1 MTGEETMLAEPMT
14 LERTDIHPSLAE
26 ALDLAAQ
33 GNLVPIYR
41 ELPADLDTP
50 VSVYLKLA
58 GSGAS
63 FLLESVEGGEQVGRY
78 SFIGIEPNAVLSF
91 NGRSYTRRSNG
102 RAATADLAYGQDP
115 LHVLQAELA
124 RFLPVALPGLPRFVG
139 GLVGYLGY
147 DVVRFF
153 EPKLDVLA
161 TDEEPQ
167 HKSPDFRP
175 GRAESLPEAL
185 YMLTDTLVAFDHA
198 RGRLLIIANAHLD
211 GDPAAAYAEAVDRI
225 DRIAGRLST
234 PLPSRIAPAGHASSA
249 PILTSNFTQ
258 TGFESVVRA
267 AKEHIAAGDIFQVVL
282 SQRLSRYTSAQPFDI
297 YRALRRLNPSPYMF
311 FFDFGEIG
319 GKPYHVIGASPEM
332 LVRLEGRTAT
342 VRPIAGTRR
351 RGSHPAEDAALE
363 KELLADPK
371 ERAEH
376 VMLVDLGRNDLGRV
390 CEYGTVHAPDLFVVE
405 RYSHVM
411 HIVSQVEGR
420 LRDGVGA
427 FDLLRA
433 TFPAGT
439 VSGAPKVRAME
450 IIRDLESLDRG
461 LYAGA
466 VGYFSYDGAMD
477 TCIAIRTMLML
488 GDAVSIQAG
497 AGIVADSDPASEYQ
511 ETLNKAKAL
520 AEAIEMAEK

>member
-1 MTGEETMLAEPMT
+1 MLVELVT
-14 LERTDIHPSLAE
+14 HERIDIQPSLAE
-26 ALDLAAQ
+26 VLDLSAQ
-33 GNLVPIYR
+33 GNLIPIYR

-58 GSGAS
+58 GHGAS

-91 NGRSYTRRSNG
+91 KQRSYTRRSHG
-102 RAATADLAYGQDP
+102 HATTADLAKGQDP

-124 RFLPVALPGLPRFVG
+124 RFSPVTLPGLPRFVG

-147 DVVRFF
+147 DVIRFF
-153 EPKLDVLA
+153 EPKLDV
-161 TDEEPQ
+161 PG
-167 HKSPDFRP
+167 SPDFRP
-175 GRAESLPEAL
+175 AGAKNLPEAL
-185 YMLTDTLVAFDHA
+185 YLLTDTLVAFDHA
-198 RGRLLIIANAHLD
+198 RGRLLIIANAHLN
-211 GDPAAAYAEAVDRI
+211 GDPEAAYYDAIERI
-225 DRIAGRLST
+225 DRIAEELAE
-234 PLPSRIAPAGHASSA
+234 PLPSLVTRHSSS
-249 PILTSNFTQ
+249 PTTLSSNFTQ
-258 TGFESVVRA
+258 SGFEEIVRA

-282 SQRLSRYTSAQPFDI
+282 SQRLSRRTSAPPFDI

-311 FFDFGEIG
+311 FFDFGTIDDQ
-319 GKPYHVIGASPEM
+319 PYHVIGASPEM

-351 RGSHPAEDAALE
+351 RGSTPTEDAALE
-363 KELLADPK
+363 QELLADPK

-390 CEYGTVHAPDLFVVE
+390 CEYGSVHAPDLFVVE

-411 HIVSQVEGR
+411 HIVSQVEGQ
-420 LRDGVGA
+420 LRNGINA

-450 IIRDLESLDRG
+450 IIRDLERLDRG

-477 TCIAIRTMLML
+477 TCIAIRTMQMI
-488 GDAVSIQAG
+488 GDVVSIQAG

-511 ETLNKAKAL
+511 ETLSKAKAL
-520 AEAIEMAEK
+520 AVAIEMAEK

>member
-1 MTGEETMLAEPMT
+1 MLAE
-14 LERTDIHPSLAE
+14 LVHERSDIHPSLNE
-26 ALDLAAQ
+26 VLELSAL
-33 GNLVPIYR
+33 GNLIPITR

-58 GSGAS
+58 GQGAS

-78 SFIGIEPNAVLSF
+78 SFIGIEPHAVLSF
-91 NGRSYTRRSNG
+91 TGRSYTRRSNSHATTAKL
-102 RAATADLAYGQDP
+102 AAGQDP
-115 LHVLQAELA
+115 LHVLQQELA
-124 RFLPVALPGLPRFVG
+124 RFSPVPLPGLPRFVG

-147 DVVRFF
+147 DVIRFF
-153 EPKLDVLA
+153 EPKLDQPCEGSA
-161 TDEEPQ
+161 PSQ
-167 HKSPDFRP
+167 
-175 GRAESLPEAL
+175 GLPEAL

-198 RGRLLIIANAHLD
+198 RGRLLIIVNAHLN
-211 GDPAAAYAEAVDRI
+211 GDPEAAYEDAVERI
-225 DRIAGRLST
+225 DRIAERLSA
-234 PLPSRIAPAGHASSA
+234 PLSLRTTHHAAPPTTLS
-249 PILTSNFTQ
+249 SNFTQ
-258 TGFESVVRA
+258 DGFEEVVRT

-282 SQRLSRYTSAQPFDI
+282 SQRLSRRTSAQPFDI

-311 FFDFGEIG
+311 FFDFGEVDG
-319 GKPYHVIGASPEM
+319 QPYHVIGASPEM

-351 RGSHPAEDAALE
+351 RGSHPAEDVALE
-363 KELLADPK
+363 QELLADPK

-411 HIVSQVEGR
+411 HIVSQVEGQ
-420 LRDGVGA
+420 LRDGIDA

-450 IIRDLESLDRG
+450 IIRDLERLDRG

-477 TCIAIRTMLML
+477 TCIAIRTMQMI
-488 GDAVSIQAG
+488 GDVVSIQAG

-520 AEAIEMAEK
+520 AVAIELAEK

>member
-1 MTGEETMLAEPMT
+1 MLAELLT
-14 LERTDIHPSLAE
+14 LERTDIHPSLNE
-26 ALDLAAQ
+26 VLELSTQ

-58 GSGAS
+58 GHGAS

-78 SFIGIEPNAVLSF
+78 SFVGIEPNAMLSF
-91 NGRSYTRRSNG
+91 NGRSYTRQSNG
-102 RAATADLAYGQDP
+102 RVTRTDLPAGKDP
-115 LHVLQAELA
+115 LHVLQGELA
-124 RFLPVALPGLPRFVG
+124 RFTPVALPGLPRFVG

-147 DVVRFF
+147 DVIRFF

-161 TDEEPQ
+161 MDDNPQ
-167 HKSPDFRP
+167 HRSPDFRP
-175 GRAESLPEAL
+175 AGAEGLPEAL

-198 RGRLLIIANAHLD
+198 RGRLLIIVNAHLN
-211 GDPAAAYAEAVDRI
+211 GDPGAAYDDAIERI
-225 DRIAGRLST
+225 ERIADRLAE
-234 PLPSRIAPAGHASSA
+234 PLPSRITPHASS
-249 PILTSNFTQ
+249 LSTLSSNFTQ
-258 TGFESVVRA
+258 DGFEEIVRS

-282 SQRLSRYTSAQPFDI
+282 SQRLSRRTSAQPFDI
-297 YRALRRLNPSPYMF
+297 YRTLRRLNPSPYMF
-311 FFDFGEIG
+311 FFDFGEVD

-351 RGSHPAEDAALE
+351 RGATPTEDAALE
-363 KELLADPK
+363 RELLADPK

-376 VMLVDLGRNDLGRV
+376 VMLVDLGRNDLGRA
-390 CEYGTVHAPDLFVVE
+390 CEYGTVHVPDLFVVE

-411 HIVSQVEGR
+411 HIVSQVEGQ
-420 LRDGVGA
+420 LRDGIDA

-450 IIRDLESLDRG
+450 IIRDLEKLDRG

-477 TCIAIRTMLML
+477 TCITIRTMQML
-488 GDAVSIQAG
+488 GDVVSIQAG

-511 ETLNKAKAL
+511 ETLNKARAL
-520 AEAIEMAEK
+520 ALAIELAEK

>member
-1 MTGEETMLAEPMT
+1 MLAESMT
-14 LERTDIHPSLAE
+14 LERTDIHPSIDEVLS
-26 ALDLAAQ
+26 LAAQ
-33 GNLVPIYR
+33 GNLAPIYR

-58 GSGAS
+58 GQGAS

-91 NGRSYTRRSNG
+91 DGRSYTRRSNG
-102 RAATADLAYGQDP
+102 HATTADLPAGQDP

-124 RFLPVALPGLPRFVG
+124 RFTPVALPGLPRFVG

-147 DVVRFF
+147 DVIRFF
-153 EPKLDVLA
+153 EPKLDQPG
-161 TDEEPQ
+161 ESSEP
-167 HKSPDFRP
+167 SPD
-175 GRAESLPEAL
+175 LPEAL
-185 YMLTDTLVAFDHA
+185 YLLTDTLVAFDHA
-198 RGRLLIIANAHLD
+198 RGRTLIIVNAHLD
-211 GDPAAAYAEAVDRI
+211 GDPIAAYQEAVARI
-225 DRIAGRLST
+225 DRIADRLSA
-234 PLPSRIAPAGHASSA
+234 PLPLRRTKRA
-249 PILTSNFTQ
+249 LTDATLRSNFTQ
-258 TGFESVVRA
+258 SDFESMVLK

-282 SQRLSRYTSAQPFDI
+282 SQRLSRRTSAQPFDI

-311 FFDFGEIG
+311 FFDFGEVCG
-319 GKPYHVIGASPEM
+319 TPSHLIGASPEM

-351 RGSHPAEDAALE
+351 RGANPTEDGQLE
-363 KELLADPK
+363 QELLADPK

-390 CEYGTVHAPDLFVVE
+390 CEFRTVRVPDLFVVE

-420 LRDGVGA
+420 LREGCGA

-450 IIRDLESLDRG
+450 IIRDLEKLKRG

-477 TCIAIRTMLML
+477 TCIAIRTLQML
-488 GDAVSIQAG
+488 GDVINIQAG

-511 ETLNKAKAL
+511 ETLNKAMAL
-520 AEAIEMAEK
+520 AVAIEQAEQ

>member
-1 MTGEETMLAEPMT
+1 MLDLAIS
-14 LERTDIHPSLAE
+14 ERTDIKPSIDE
-26 ALDLAAQ
+26 AVALSRQ

-41 ELPADLDTP
+41 ELSADLDTP

-58 GSGAS
+58 GHGAS

-78 SFIGIEPNAVLSF
+78 SFIGVEPNALLTF
-91 NGRSYTRRSNG
+91 NGRHVTRRSNG
-102 RAATADLAYGQDP
+102 HASTFELPAGHDP

-124 RFLPVALPGLPRFVG
+124 RFDPVRLPDLPRFVG

-153 EPKLDVLA
+153 EPKLDQPRESL
-161 TDEEPQ
+161 EPSQ
-167 HKSPDFRP
+167 
-175 GRAESLPEAL
+175 GLPEAL
-185 YMLTDTLVAFDHA
+185 FMLADTIVAFDHA

-211 GDPAAAYAEAVDRI
+211 GDPYAAYDEAVARI
-225 DRIAGRLST
+225 DRIADRLAA
-234 PLPSRIAPAGHASSA
+234 PLPSRSTQHVSSTGEPA
-249 PILTSNFTQ
+249 SNFTPSE
-258 TGFESVVRA
+258 FEAIVRQ

-282 SQRLSRYTSAQPFDI
+282 SQRLSRRTSADAFDI
-297 YRALRRLNPSPYMF
+297 YRALRRLNPSPYMY
-311 FFDFGEIG
+311 FFDFGRVNEE
-319 GKPYHVIGASPEM
+319 PYYVIGASPEM
-332 LVRLEGRTAT
+332 LVRLEGRKAT
-342 VRPIAGTRR
+342 LRPIAGTRR
-351 RGSHPAEDAALE
+351 RGTHLAEDLALE
-363 KELLADPK
+363 QELLADPK

-390 CEYGTVHAPDLFVVE
+390 CEYGTVHVPDVFVVE

-411 HIVSQVEGR
+411 HIVSQVEGQ
-420 LRDGVGA
+420 LREGLTA

-450 IIRDLESLDRG
+450 IIRDLEKLKRG

-477 TCIAIRTMLML
+477 TCITIRTIEMH
-488 GDAVSIQAG
+488 GDGVSVQAG

-520 AEAIEMAEK
+520 AVAIEMAER

>member
-1 MTGEETMLAEPMT
+1 MLAEPT
-14 LERTDIHPSLAE
+14 TIERTDTRSVPSLNE
-26 ALDLAAQ
+26 VLELSSQ
-33 GNLVPIYR
+33 GNLIPIYR

-58 GSGAS
+58 GHGAS
-63 FLLESVEGGEQVGRY
+63 YLLESVEGGEQVGRY

-91 NGRSYTRRSNG
+91 KQRSYTRRSNG
-102 RAATADLAYGQDP
+102 YTTTAHLPKGKDP
-115 LHVLQAELA
+115 LHVLQEELA
-124 RFLPVALPGLPRFVG
+124 RFSPVALPGLPRFVG

-147 DVVRFF
+147 DVIRFF
-153 EPKLDVLA
+153 EPKLDQPC
-161 TDEEPQ
+161 EGSEPSQ
-167 HKSPDFRP
+167 
-175 GRAESLPEAL
+175 GLPEAL

-198 RGRLLIIANAHLD
+198 RGRLLIIVNAHLN
-211 GDPAAAYAEAVDRI
+211 GDPEAAYYDAIERI
-225 DRIAGRLST
+225 DRIADRLSAPLASHAT
-234 PLPSRIAPAGHASSA
+234 PRAAAASAVS
-249 PILTSNFTQ
+249 SNFTQ
-258 TGFESVVRA
+258 AGFEEIVRA

-282 SQRLSRYTSAQPFDI
+282 SQRLSRRTSAQSFDI
-297 YRALRRLNPSPYMF
+297 YRALRQLNPSPYMF
-311 FFDFGEIG
+311 FFDFGTIDDQ
-319 GKPYHVIGASPEM
+319 PYHVIGASPEM

-351 RGSHPAEDAALE
+351 RGSHPAEDVALE
-363 KELLADPK
+363 HELLADPK

-411 HIVSQVEGR
+411 HIVSQVEGQ
-420 LRDGVGA
+420 LRDGIDA

-450 IIRDLESLDRG
+450 IIHELEQLDRG
-461 LYAGA
+461 LYAGS

-477 TCIAIRTMLML
+477 TCIAIRTMQMI
-488 GDAVSIQAG
+488 GDVVSIQAG

-520 AEAIEMAEK
+520 AVAIEMAERKA